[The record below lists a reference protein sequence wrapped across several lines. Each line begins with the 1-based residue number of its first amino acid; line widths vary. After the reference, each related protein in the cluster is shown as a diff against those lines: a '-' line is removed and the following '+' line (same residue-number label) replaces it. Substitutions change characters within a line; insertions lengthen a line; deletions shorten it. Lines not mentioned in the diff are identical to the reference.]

1 MEGCVG
7 CEVCLDC
14 CVVVADAGERI
25 AYVVYDS
32 VGTEEIG
39 LVFLKIS
46 LNGWA
51 EEGVIGCAIAGAGEA
66 DASEIASK
74 DLFLEAV
81 DAAGDAFKVLENS
94 YFLCYLCASAAT
106 VVSS

>member
-7 CEVCLDC
+7 GEVCLDC
-14 CVVVADAGERI
+14 CVVVADAGECI
-25 AYVVYDS
+25 AYVVDDS

-39 LVFLKIS
+39 LVFLKIF
-46 LNGWA
+46 LNSWA
-51 EEGVIGCAIAGAGEA
+51 EEGIIGCAIAGAGVA

-81 DAAGDAFKVLENS
+81 DGIGDAFKVLEN
-94 YFLCYLCASAAT
+94 CYIFRYRCASAAT
-106 VVSS
+106 VVSL